1 MTNTGCLHPC
11 KHLCLRHFSC
21 LLVKPCW
28 LWASKSLSRA
38 HRGVLALSQEDSV
51 SILFRQLCPSHRSGG
66 LETEQT
72 LHRIQIFTLMGQQAT
87 TPFTSRTCLEICLT
101 HEWPHRHDV
110 FHKAITTIRTTAVP
124 TRKPVGYSRCTCN
137 SFIPMGCKSHGNKL
151 NQIIGIMNACCLLL
165 SSQYALS
172 IIF

>member
-11 KHLCLRHFSC
+11 EHLCLRHFSC

-66 LETEQT
+66 LETEQM

-101 HEWPHRHDV
+101 HEQSIGT
-110 FHKAITTIRTTAVP
+110 ITTIRTPAVP

-137 SFIPMGCKSHGNKL
+137 THVLFPWDLHPMWINW
-151 NQIIGIMNACCLLL
+151 MR
-165 SSQYALS
+165 
-172 IIF
+172 

>member
-11 KHLCLRHFSC
+11 EHLCLRHFSC

-66 LETEQT
+66 LETDASSNT
-72 LHRIQIFTLMGQQAT
+72 DFYLDG
-87 TPFTSRTCLEICLT
+87 PTSNYTIHLT
-101 HEWPHRHDV
+101 HVSGNLPDQWTTSQAWCFPQSIGT
-110 FHKAITTIRTTAVP
+110 ITTIRTPAVP

-137 SFIPMGCKSHGNKL
+137 THVLFPWDLHPMWINW
-151 NQIIGIMNACCLLL
+151 MR
-165 SSQYALS
+165 
-172 IIF
+172 